1 MLKTTRIVQI
11 VTINAVF
18 LQAVKGQGC
27 ELVAGSLVK
36 LVLKFNPENKHI
48 KKSQFNYIHIT
59 VPFCIIFKHAL

>member
-1 MLKTTRIVQI
+1 MALKTTRIVQI

-18 LQAVKGQGC
+18 LHAVKGQGC

-48 KKSQFNYIHIT
+48 KKS
-59 VPFCIIFKHAL
+59 L